1 MYCCVPVIHLLLS
14 WRLERLR
21 LCPGSLS
28 VRLLVDTGL
37 FPAVPC
43 CEKSPPGP
51 SGWVCVEASESGLA
65 GSCGLRGLGLP
76 SPAAHEGPQS
86 SLSWPG
92 LGTGSLG
99 PVLRVRFGFGSA
111 GASELMMLGV
121 CTYSFAIHP
130 GPFLV
135 KCPSR
140 GHSLQERCHAIWSVT
155 LALRELPGL
164 VLKHSISRSLS
175 AVPFPEWWTAF
186 R

>member
-1 MYCCVPVIHLLLS
+1 MSVIHLLLS
-14 WRLERLR
+14 WRLVRLR

-28 VRLLVDTGL
+28 VRLLVDSGL
-37 FPAVPC
+37 FPAVAC
-43 CEKSPPGP
+43 CEERPPGP
-51 SGWVCVEASESGLA
+51 SVWVCVEASESGLA
-65 GSCGLRGLGLP
+65 GSRGLRGLGLP

-99 PVLRVRFGFGSA
+99 PVLRVRFGFCSA
-111 GASELMMLGV
+111 GASELVMLGV
-121 CTYSFAIHP
+121 FATHP

-140 GHSLQERCHAIWSVT
+140 GHSLQKRRHAVWGMT
-155 LALRELPGL
+155 LALRELPRL
-164 VLKHSISRSLS
+164 VLKHSICRSLT
-175 AVPFPEWWTAF
+175 AVPFPE